1 MLEFAEIRPG
11 DIIKV
16 LVNIED
22 IEDEMYAEVD
32 DNRGDYLIVRYY
44 AETSLTYRGA
54 SVYKLEDETNLV
66 QEDNVCEHLPDRETI
81 FGCVNSQDRMYTIQ
95 AEESSDIE
103 SVLIDESDDGGSDV
117 GSFIVSDSEFDGR
130 LELPPDH
137 VSIDRDWN
145 TWTPR
150 SIGSSRF
157 KDTVDRIEEHARMH
171 MDNVNF

>member
-54 SVYKLEDETNLV
+54 SVYKLEEETNLV

-81 FGCVNSQDRMYTIQ
+81 FGCVNSRDRMYTIQ

-103 SVLIDESDDGGSDV
+103 SVLIDESDDGGM
-117 GSFIVSDSEFDGR
+117 
-130 LELPPDH
+130 
-137 VSIDRDWN
+137 
-145 TWTPR
+145 T
-150 SIGSSRF
+150 
-157 KDTVDRIEEHARMH
+157 
-171 MDNVNF
+171 